1 MVDHWTSW
9 IRGTN
14 KSSLPSWKSVYNFT
28 VTTLCLWVCIQGSIF
43 TVSTRSCCTYLL
55 KTICIINGSTQ
66 LKSCYSRVSC
76 INEMEKNSLRT
87 QLVKKKKKT
96 RIESIN
102 FPISVKDTESKLK
115 ILPNETTPVM
125 NILTSRFLQVFKEK
139 I

>member
-1 MVDHWTSW
+1 
-9 IRGTN
+9 
-14 KSSLPSWKSVYNFT
+14 
-28 VTTLCLWVCIQGSIF
+28 
-43 TVSTRSCCTYLL
+43 
-55 KTICIINGSTQ
+55 
-66 LKSCYSRVSC
+66 
-76 INEMEKNSLRT
+76 MEKNSLRT